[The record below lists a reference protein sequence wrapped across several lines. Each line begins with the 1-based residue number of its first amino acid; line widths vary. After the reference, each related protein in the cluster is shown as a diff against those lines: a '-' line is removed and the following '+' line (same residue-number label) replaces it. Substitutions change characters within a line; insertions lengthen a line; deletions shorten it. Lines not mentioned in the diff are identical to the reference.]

1 MRIFGRISTG
11 RWTMQLIKQL
21 YLHFVQVVI
30 VVLVQLVPFLVKRPE
45 TVYRVHVG
53 TSVASERKNDN
64 QKPSWFRF
72 TTFKTTYD
80 IKKILFVCYKNWT
93 KFCTNLKILSCF
105 LKETST
111 FDRFDWIIWTCNL
124 IWKQANKV
132 REIHYCIKVIT

>member
-11 RWTMQLIKQL
+11 RGTMQLIKQL
-21 YLHFVQVVI
+21 YLHFVQIVI

-80 IKKILFVCYKNWT
+80 IKKILFVHYKN
-93 KFCTNLKILSCF
+93 
-105 LKETST
+105 
-111 FDRFDWIIWTCNL
+111 
-124 IWKQANKV
+124 
-132 REIHYCIKVIT
+132 